1 MLLGIG
7 DAVEHWARYK
17 PHKTALRIGDQIY
30 DYRALYERAIS
41 IGTFITESKV
51 EGRVGVGV
59 DDKFEYL
66 ASIAALNLVGNPIII
81 LNPHPTEESLAVH
94 LKDTNPLI
102 VIGHTDLIHT
112 IDKLSN
118 RNLRTMN
125 ILEVKMIKNG
135 RPLTRINN
143 KEWGIVFSSGSTGIS
158 KAIIYDHS
166 AMLSELLAWCLDLGV
181 RRDTRFYIGRPIYYT
196 GGLVLTLATLLVGG
210 EVILPEHQ
218 NDNDFEIIWSHY
230 QKCVTGGALDLA
242 FFVPDQLRTF
252 MRIAKEPLGG
262 PTILVMGARISGEEK
277 KNVCGILKSPLIES
291 WGNSEGLGTI
301 TDKEDLVSRPD
312 SIGRP
317 FLTEK
322 ICIVSDELVEC
333 KPGQSGRLAGSEEN
347 MFVEYANRPDAT
359 ERVKKNHLIL
369 SDDIGYM
376 DKDHYFYI
384 LGRDQESFVVGG
396 QTVFLSDM
404 EERLRKVAGVID
416 ICVVALEAKGATAFY
431 ALIVPKEN
439 MPKDLLEMEIQN
451 TLTEELSGFLFV
463 EALPRLSSGKIDRLG
478 AGKLVNESI

>member
-1 MLLGIG
+1 MWLGIG
-7 DAVEHWARYK
+7 DAIEHWARYK
-17 PHKTALRIGDQIY
+17 PDKTALRIGDQIY
-30 DYRALYERAIS
+30 DYRALYERATS

-66 ASIAALNLVGNPIII
+66 ASITALNLVGNPIII

-94 LKDTNPLI
+94 LRDTNPDI
-102 VIGHTDLIHT
+102 IIGHSDLKHT
-112 IDKLSN
+112 VEKLCN
-118 RNLRTMN
+118 RNLQIVN
-125 ILEVKMIKNG
+125 ILEIKMMKNE
-135 RPLTRINN
+135 RLQTRIKS
-143 KEWGIVFSSGSTGIS
+143 KEWGILFSSGSTGIS
-158 KAIIYDHS
+158 KAIVYEHS
-166 AMLSELLAWCLDLGV
+166 TMLSELLAWCLELGI
-181 RRDTRFYIGRPIYYT
+181 RRETRFYIGRPIYYT

-210 EVILPEHQ
+210 EVILPENQH
-218 NDNDFEIIWSHY
+218 DNDFEIIWNHY
-230 QKCVTGGALDLA
+230 QKCVGDGTVDLA

-252 MRIAKEPLGG
+252 MRVAKEPLGG
-262 PTILVMGARISGEEK
+262 PTILVMGARISREEK
-277 KNVCGILKSPLIES
+277 ENAYRVLKSPLIES

-301 TDKEDLVSRPD
+301 TDKEDLFSRPD

-333 KPGQSGRLAGSEEN
+333 EPGQSGRLAGSEEN

-359 ERVKKNHLIL
+359 QRVKKNNLIL

-376 DKDHYFYI
+376 DENHYFYI

-404 EERLRKVAGVID
+404 EKHLRKVASVID
-416 ICVVALEAKGATAFY
+416 ICIVALEAKGATAFY

-439 MPKDLLEMEIQN
+439 VSRDLIKMEIKN
-451 TLTEELSGFLFV
+451 ALSDKLSDFLFV
-463 EALPRLSSGKIDRLG
+463 ETLPRLPSGKIDRLR
-478 AGKLVNESI
+478 ATKLVHESI